1 MAAYVIYQAE
11 VLDPVQYEKYK
22 AKTPDSIA
30 AFGGRFIVRGGEID
44 VLEGEAPLGR
54 TVVVE
59 FPTMQAARDWYA
71 SDSYTEAR
79 ALREGAVRARAYI
92 VAGAE

>member
-22 AKTPDSIA
+22 AKTPESIA

-54 TVVVE
+54 SVVVE
-59 FPTMQAARDWYA
+59 FPSMAAAREWYA
-71 SDSYTEAR
+71 SDPYTEAK
-79 ALREGAVRARAYI
+79 ALREGAVRARMY
-92 VAGAE
+92 VVDGAG

>member
-22 AKTPDSIA
+22 AKTPESIA

-59 FPTMQAARDWYA
+59 FPSMQQAREWYSSDQYTAARL
-71 SDSYTEAR
+71 
-79 ALREGAVRARAYI
+79 LREGAVRARAYI
-92 VAGAE
+92 VDGAE

>member
-22 AKTPDSIA
+22 GKTPASIA

-59 FPTMQAARDWYA
+59 FPSMEQARAWYA
-71 SDSYTEAR
+71 SDQYTEAR
-79 ALREGAVRARAYI
+79 SLREGAARARAYI
-92 VAGAE
+92 VDGAE

>member
-22 AKTPDSIA
+22 AKTPESIA

-59 FPTMQAARDWYA
+59 FPSMQQARAWYS
-71 SDSYTEAR
+71 SDQYTEAKS
-79 ALREGAVRARAYI
+79 LREGAVRARAYI
-92 VAGAE
+92 VDGAQ